1 MAESCQLPR
10 AERCCAGGA
19 LPPPRAA
26 SPAWAWGGAAVCR
39 AALLL
44 LPGQG
49 WGPGV
54 ASLLPQHAGAAWVP
68 AAKLQRLGRGEGSNE
83 GREGSSGG
91 VAAAVRALHLR
102 AESPSVCRHRAWAG
116 GALHT
121 SLGARGHREHR
132 GKRPGLDPAP
142 GQSKP
147 LAARNF
153 WGWEQAVAAGGLSLC
168 AVCLRLGKKISQN
181 SDV

>member
-68 AAKLQRLGRGEGSNE
+68 AGKLQRLGRGDGSNE

-91 VAAAVRALHLR
+91 VAAGVRALHLR

-116 GALHT
+116 GALRT
-121 SLGARGHREHR
+121 SLGARGHREQER
-132 GKRPGLDPAP
+132 GWGTGEKGLGWAQLQGRASRWPPGTS
-142 GQSKP
+142 G
-147 LAARNF
+147 
-153 WGWEQAVAAGGLSLC
+153 AGNRQWQLG
-168 AVCLRLGKKISQN
+168 AQFVCCVPRVK
-181 SDV
+181 